1 MNDEDRWRDEF
12 NQHREQE
19 REEAEARKD
28 ADDRQSIEQQI
39 NEIPDE
45 DFEEGSSALDA

>member
-1 MNDEDRWRDEF
+1 MDEKDRWDDEF

-19 REEAEARKD
+19 REEAEARG
-28 ADDRQSIEQQI
+28 DDRQRIEEQI

-45 DFEEGSSALDA
+45 DFEEGSSALDD